1 MPTPRRT
8 ICRGRQVPALLYRLD
23 HWLAGL
29 ESAALVVLLSSLLGL
44 GLLQIVLRN
53 VWASGLFW
61 AEELLQHLV
70 LWLGFL
76 GASLATRAQSH
87 LRIDVVSHL
96 LPARLHPWVAL
107 GTNLAALMVCG
118 LLAHAAWTL
127 VRVEHAAG
135 TTLTFGVAAWVAQSI
150 MPVGLGIMALRF
162 ALHTYEALRRLTRR
176 EG

>member
-1 MPTPRRT
+1 MPTPSRT
-8 ICRGRQVPALLYRLD
+8 TCPGRQTPALLYRLD
-23 HWLAGL
+23 HWLARL
-29 ESAALVVLLSSLLGL
+29 ENAALVVLLSSLLGL
-44 GLLQIVLRN
+44 GLLQIALRN
-53 VWASGLFW
+53 FWASGLFW

-87 LRIDVVSHL
+87 LRIDVLSHL
-96 LPARLHPWVAL
+96 LPVRLHPWVAL
-107 GTNLAALMVCG
+107 GTNLAALVVCG

-127 VRVEHAAG
+127 VRVEYAAG

-150 MPVGLGIMALRF
+150 MPAGLCLMALRF
-162 ALHTYEALRRLTRR
+162 ALHTYEAFGRLTRQ